1 MDKKKNVVSVTI
13 GGEPY
18 KLKGDQDTERVQR
31 VAQYLDERLRQTE
44 RAYPQLSPVRTAVL
58 TGLNLADDYLQLQED
73 YQQLLAMVR
82 QTR

>member
-1 MDKKKNVVSVTI
+1 METKKNIVGVTV

-18 KLKGDQDTERVQR
+18 KLKGDQDPERVQR
-31 VAQYLDERLRQTE
+31 VAHFLDERLRQTE
-44 RAYPQLSPVRTAVL
+44 RSYPQLSPVRTAVL